1 MTKKSPPK
9 WLFRLVSARPEELP
23 SALMMFFYFFLLT
36 ASIYIVKP
44 VKVSLYLKW
53 LKADGLPYAYLVTAL
68 LIGFFVTLNS
78 RLIQRMRRQVYIS
91 WSLGFFIFSLCLFW
105 ALFRLQWRWLSIIF
119 WFWSDLF
126 IVTSVTQ
133 FWILI
138 NDIYAPRQAKRLVG
152 FLVSGG
158 LLGGIAGALLATTL
172 ASLFKTEGLLLV
184 CPLLLAGCL
193 AIVNRVH
200 SIAGPGEL
208 FEAQESGGIRET
220 EVGYLDSFRLFR
232 RHRYLVLLAG
242 AMACAIVVTTLID
255 FQFNSAVER
264 AFQDRVDAR
273 TAFLGTF
280 FIGLLIFSYFLHI
293 LLTNRILRNFG
304 IRTALLIAPAVL
316 LMGSAAVFFVPA
328 AYLIY
333 WAVPLKGLDK
343 ALSHSLNQSVREL
356 LYIPVAPEIKYKAK
370 VFIDMFVN
378 KFADGL
384 AALLLFVF
392 YGPKSVFHLQ
402 LSQVSLLTM
411 AVICFWIFLILR
423 ITREYVGIVKR
434 NLKLRWRDADRL
446 VRESVDIDAARLV
459 FDTLE
464 SKKRSSVLYAM
475 NLLDLIRKEKMT
487 PELKSIIS
495 SRADEIRASSMD
507 SLLDVDGQVLVP
519 EFGDILEDKDLDA
532 QIKEVMALDVYQEVM
547 KEHIHRIV
555 STGGRKNETSAMEA
569 AKVLGM
575 MEPAPSVIGDLIR
588 LLRDDS
594 PEVIR
599 YAAESAGRIRRNEFV
614 PHLIRHL
621 AQPQVREDARKALA
635 AYGSRILGTLK
646 DYMDDPE
653 EDLRVRKE
661 LPGIMARSGVQR
673 AVVLLIRELL
683 KENRGVESEVIEAL
697 AKMRT
702 EHPELSFPER
712 AVLSAGFRKIKDCYL
727 LLMEMPDAF
736 DTETKEMLTANL
748 ENQLSRLLRQVFEL
762 LSLIYPPESITRA
775 YQNICD
781 GTKKSIDY
789 SLELLDNILKKDVKD
804 YLFPLVDDLPLEDKV
819 KRARKLARNLEK
831 MAVEGP

>member
-1 MTKKSPPK
+1 MAKKPPPK

-23 SALMMFFYFFLLT
+23 SALLLFFYFFLLA

-78 RLIQRMRRQVYIS
+78 KLIQRMRRQVYIS
-91 WSLGFFIFSLCLFW
+91 WSLGFFILSLCFFW
-105 ALFRLQWRWLSIIF
+105 MLFRLQWRWLAIIF

-126 IVTSVTQ
+126 IVVSVTQ

-172 ASLFKTEGLLLV
+172 ASLLKTEGLLLV
-184 CPLLLAGCL
+184 CPLLLAVCL
-193 AIVNRVH
+193 VIVNRVH
-200 SIAGPGEL
+200 GIAGPGEL
-208 FEAQESGGIRET
+208 FEARGSGGTRKT

-264 AFQDRVDAR
+264 AFQDKVDAR

-304 IRTALLIAPAVL
+304 IRTALLVAPAVL

-328 AYLIY
+328 ASLLY
-333 WAVPLKGLDK
+333 WAAPLKGLDK

-384 AALLLFVF
+384 AALLLLVF
-392 YGPKSVFHLQ
+392 YGPKSVFRLQ
-402 LSQVSLLTM
+402 LSHVSLLTM
-411 AVICFWIFLILR
+411 VVLCLWIFLILR

-434 NLKLRWRDADRL
+434 NLKLRWGDADRL

-464 SKKRSSVLYAM
+464 SKKRSSVLYSM
-475 NLLDLIRKEKMT
+475 NLLDLIRKEKLT

-495 SRADEIRASSMD
+495 SRSDEIRASSMD

-519 EFGDILEDKDLDA
+519 EFEDILEDEGLDA

-555 STGGRKNETSAMEA
+555 GAEGGTNEISAMEA

-575 MEPAPSVIGDLIR
+575 MEPTPSVIGDLTQ
-588 LLRDDS
+588 LLRNDS

-599 YAAESAGRIRRNEFV
+599 YAAESAGRIRRYEFV

-621 AQPQVREDARKALA
+621 AQPRVCEDARKALT
-635 AYGSRILGTLK
+635 AYGSRILGTLR
-646 DYMDDPE
+646 DYMEDPE
-653 EDLRVRKE
+653 EDLRVRKA
-661 LPGIMARSGVQR
+661 LPGIMAQAGVQK
-673 AVVLLIRELL
+673 AADLLIRELF

-697 AKMRT
+697 ARMRT
-702 EHPELSFPER
+702 EHPGLSFPGR
-712 AVLSAGFRKIKDCYL
+712 TISPAVFRKIKDCYL

-736 DTETKEMLTANL
+736 DTETKEMLTVNL

-762 LSLIYPPESITRA
+762 LSLTYPPESITRA

-781 GTKKSIDY
+781 GTRKSIDY

-819 KRARKLARNLEK
+819 KRARKLAKNLEK
-831 MAVEGP
+831 MAMEGP